1 MSVFL
6 DPRGRST
13 FGIGICARCQRK
25 MSLEELM
32 PDNNY
37 PGLRVCKEDRDQ
49 LDPYRLAP
57 RQTERIT
64 LDYPRP
70 DVPINLNDF
79 GTISQSGDLF
89 IINDEGDGYLVP

>member
-1 MSVFL
+1 
-6 DPRGRST
+6 
-13 FGIGICARCQRK
+13 

-49 LDPYRLAP
+49 FDPYRLAP

-70 DVPINLNDF
+70 DVPINLNEL
-79 GTISQSGDLF
+79 GTIAQSGDLF

>member
-1 MSVFL
+1 
-6 DPRGRST
+6 
-13 FGIGICARCQRK
+13 
-25 MSLEELM
+25 M

-57 RQTERIT
+57 RQTERIA
-64 LDYPRP
+64 LDFPRP
-70 DVPINLNDF
+70 DVPLGLVEL
-79 GTISQSGDLF
+79 GTISQDGDLF